1 MGRHRSD
8 PLGVARLLLMGLAIL
23 ALIAL
28 IVIGAMALAGSLSAA
43 GESPVPSPR
52 SATAGGAA
60 AAAPSPQGSA
70 PVPTV
75 SIECLADPCP
85 RVFVKDATTG
95 DVLLDR
101 EMSQGERA
109 RYFQDRLDLVLD
121 DSSTLR
127 VLVNGEPRKPGPA
140 GEQQDFTVTR
150 DPDRRE

>member
-8 PLGVARLLLMGLAIL
+8 PLGVARLLLIGLAIL

-28 IVIGAMALAGSLSAA
+28 IVIGAIALAGSLSPAE
-43 GESPVPSPR
+43 GGVPVRSPQS
-52 SATAGGAA
+52 

-85 RVFVKDATTG
+85 RVFVKDAATG

-101 EMSQGERA
+101 ELSQGERA

-121 DSSTLR
+121 DGGTLR
-127 VLVNGEPRKPGPA
+127 VLVNGELRKAGPA
-140 GEQQDFTVTR
+140 GEQQEFSVTR
-150 DPDRRE
+150 DPDRRG